1 MFSLTPIE
9 AAIWQAGVAAQ
20 SAIASQVFGSVIF
33 TGFIMIFFI
42 KYALK
47 TLKSSED
54 GSDAIDVTRAIGAYG
69 FSVAVGLTF
78 LHAMSATP
86 FKPQDASGREWG
98 SYGFVKSSNKY
109 ENLQESHNGLY
120 WYTLIHGAGN
130 ELSRFLAKVVGMTF
144 RDDTYL
150 MAPDMMFKLLVNT
163 ASMQLDNPELTANLD
178 KLMEDCG
185 DPQRGTVMGPG
196 SSVGSLLDL
205 QKSDC
210 LVKYNEMQSALKQW
224 ASAKIPAYVK
234 KVSDVPATEL
244 PYNVRGFSNR
254 DILENKMIGSAL
266 VAYAKD
272 KTRGMKDGINTNTDA
287 LSLTKTS
294 DHFWYL
300 MQKAVSGGG
309 IASMVANLVTDN
321 GDGESAINR
330 NEARSIYNNLLN
342 LIPAFKGLVKAFIA
356 IGFLAAAA
364 GLCFGFSKPMAW
376 WLGLVAMDMVYEPLS
391 TLNYEISA
399 FLLKSSEI
407 GTAFGELSNDP
418 MAVMGAAII
427 DSKLVQYQTA
437 YFLSQFAIAA
447 VFVVGIVGSGFAVNK
462 MSFSQGAGFVSIAGW
477 ATNNRLLS
485 SVGRSM
491 GNTAT
496 KVFKR
501 SP

>member
-20 SAIASQVFGSVIF
+20 SSIATHVFGSVIF

-47 TLKSSED
+47 VLKSSEE
-54 GSDAIDVTRAIGAYG
+54 GADAVDVTRAIGAYG

-86 FKPQDASGREWG
+86 FKPQDAGGRDWG
-98 SYGFVKSSNKY
+98 SYGFVQSSNKY
-109 ENLQESHNGLY
+109 ESLRESHNGLH

-144 RDDTYL
+144 RDNTYL

-178 KLMEDCG
+178 RLMQDCG
-185 DPQRGTVMGPG
+185 DPQKGTVMGPG
-196 SSVGSLLDL
+196 SGVGSLLDL
-205 QKSDC
+205 DRPDC
-210 LVKYNEMQSALKQW
+210 LSKYGEMQSSLKQW

-234 KVSDVPATEL
+234 KVTDMPAAEL

-254 DILENKMIGSAL
+254 DVLENKMIGSAL
-266 VAYAKD
+266 VSFAKD
-272 KTRGMKDGINTNTDA
+272 KARGMKDGINTNTDA
-287 LSLTKTS
+287 LNITKTS

-300 MQKAVSGGG
+300 LQKAASGGG
-309 IASMVANLVTDN
+309 IASMVANLFDES

-330 NEARSIYNNLLN
+330 NEARSLYNNLLN

-364 GLCFGFSKPMAW
+364 GLCLGFSQPMVW
-376 WLGLVAMDMVYEPLS
+376 WLGVVAMDMIYEPLS

-399 FLLKSSEI
+399 LLLKSSEI
-407 GTAFGELSNDP
+407 GTAFGELSHDP
-418 MAVMGAAII
+418 LAVMGAAII

-447 VFVVGIVGSGFAVNK
+447 VFVVGIIGSGFAVNK
-462 MSFSQGAGFVSIAGW
+462 MSFSQGAGFVSLAGW
-477 ATNNRLLS
+477 VSNNRVLS
-485 SVGRSM
+485 SVGRSA
-491 GNTAT
+491 GNTVN
-496 KVFKR
+496 KVFGR
-501 SP
+501 R